1 MPNMQ
6 GASIARKISLDDI
19 IDTGNV
25 RENYEGIEDLAASIK
40 KNGQLQPVIV
50 KVAEPDPD
58 TGAPRFELIAGFRR
72 REAFRFLK
80 SHGDDFSMINAMIV
94 TGDKLTI
101 QLVENIQ
108 RSDLSP
114 KERERGIFLMT
125 QNGLSQKEVAA
136 ELSKSEVWVSRHI
149 SAYKV
154 REIGEADGIDT
165 TEIETSA
172 ISEIQTVKEEHIP
185 MMLRN
190 ILNNGG
196 TVAAART
203 LMKAYRGNKPAQP
216 EAPPPVTIT
225 APASLAVNT
234 VEDVAAILGGGE
246 PISLTDSPA
255 DISPELP
262 PEGQEEARQ
271 EPPPPAATGKPP
283 LRFPPPPARSPD
295 PDRPPVLHKKVDV
308 NTVFDE
314 IYKYISALEK
324 QIKALGPDVD
334 EARIDEVKR
343 QAAWDIIALV
353 QKRIDKE

>member
-1 MPNMQ
+1 MQ

-72 REAFRFLK
+72 REAFRYLK
-80 SHGDDFSMINAMIV
+80 AHGDDYSMINAMIV

-154 REIGEADGIDT
+154 RQIGEADGIDT
-165 TEIETSA
+165 AEVETSA

-190 ILNNGG
+190 IINNGG

-225 APASLAVNT
+225 APASLAADT
-234 VEDVAAILGGGE
+234 AEGVAAILGGE
-246 PISLTDSPA
+246 SMSLTDSPP

-262 PEGQEEARQ
+262 PEGKAGADN
-271 EPPPPAATGKPP
+271 PPPPAATEKPP
-283 LRFPPPPARSPD
+283 LRFPAPPARSPD

-308 NTVFDE
+308 NSVFDE
-314 IYKYISALEK
+314 IYKFISALEK

-343 QAAWDIIALV
+343 QTAWDIIALV